1 MNPDIGEY
9 VALFLT
15 AHAVLL
21 INYYL
26 TNKMEVR
33 GRVVTPILVLSI
45 PVSYTLF
52 YAGFIILLTN
62 SDLVFDKIESLVWWI
77 ISGISWKL
85 LETAYGSMTSPK

>member
-1 MNPDIGEY
+1 VNPDIGEY

-26 TNKMEVR
+26 TVKMEVR
-33 GRVVTPILVLSI
+33 ERVVTPILVLSI
-45 PVSYTLF
+45 PLSYSLF

-62 SDLVFDKIESLVWWI
+62 SDLVFDGIESLVWWL

-85 LETAYGSMTSPK
+85 LETGYGVMTTPK